1 MLNEKIDQLIMEA
14 IKEKDSVASATY
26 RMIKNEF
33 LKYKTAKNAKPIDDA
48 AEIAIMQ
55 KMVKQREE
63 SIEDFKKANRQ
74 DLIVQEIAQ
83 INVIKKFLPKVAT
96 SEEIETYVKNTYP
109 EGIEQK
115 SMGAVIKEVK
125 ERFIGAD
132 GKIIADIVKSNIK

>member
-33 LKYKTAKNAKPIDDA
+33 LKYKTAKNAKPLDDA

-83 INVIKKFLPKVAT
+83 INIIKKFLPKVAT

-115 SMGAVIKEVK
+115 EMGKVIKEVK
-125 ERFIGAD
+125 DKFIGAD
-132 GKIIADIVKSNIK
+132 GKMIADIVKSNIK